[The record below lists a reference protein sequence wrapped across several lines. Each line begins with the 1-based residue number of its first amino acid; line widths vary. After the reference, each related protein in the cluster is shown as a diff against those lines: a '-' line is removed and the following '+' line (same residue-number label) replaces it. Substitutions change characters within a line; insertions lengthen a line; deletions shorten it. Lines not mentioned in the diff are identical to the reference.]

1 MVSLRSVVNRGFT
14 ANLSQYTSGTDTAN
28 RGGPPMESIIYV
40 GMDVHKDT
48 YSLCSFDAKR
58 SLQFSQTQ
66 MKSTAGNVVRYLKK
80 ISEMNNGALTVCGYE
95 AGPTGFGLCRE
106 LQKQGFACVIMAPTS
121 IAKTAKDKAVKTDK
135 SDALMLAKTLAFH
148 SYKEVVLP
156 SENIEAIKEIVRM
169 RCSVSRT
176 CKRAKQN
183 LLSFLLGHGFS
194 YSDGKYWTV
203 KFSSWLKTIHF
214 ESEYFTYCFEE
225 YLSEV
230 TRQIQR
236 LALLDKK
243 LKELE
248 DDKEIR
254 DGVKRLKCI
263 CGIDTVTAVSLVAET
278 GDFNRFSA
286 AKHFANYTGLCP
298 GRHSSGLSDRGTGIT
313 KQGNSYL
320 RRLLVEAAK
329 SVKRSAPHGHK
340 SKRILARQEGASSE
354 VINYADKAG
363 VRIRMKMNHLERRG
377 LHCNKAAAAGARE
390 LACFAWG
397 MMTGHIA

>member
-1 MVSLRSVVNRGFT
+1 
-14 ANLSQYTSGTDTAN
+14 
-28 RGGPPMESIIYV
+28 MESIIYV

-58 SLQFSQTQ
+58 SLLFSQTQ
-66 MKSTAGNVVRYLKK
+66 MKSTTGNVVRYLKK
-80 ISEMNNGALTVCGYE
+80 VSEMNGGALTVCGYE
-95 AGPTGFGLCRE
+95 AGPTGFKLCRE
-106 LQKQGFACVIMAPTS
+106 LHKEGFACVIIAPSS
-121 IAKTAKDKAVKTDK
+121 IARTAKDKAVKTDK
-135 SDALMLAKTLAFH
+135 SDAQMLAKTLAFH

-156 SENIEAIKEIVRM
+156 SENIEAIKEIVRL
-169 RCSVSRT
+169 RNSALKV

-183 LLSFLLGHGFS
+183 LLSFLLVHGFS
-194 YSDGKYWTV
+194 YSDGKHWTV

-214 ESEYFTYCFEE
+214 ESEYLTYCFEE
-225 YLSEV
+225 YLSEA

-236 LALLDKK
+236 LFLLDKK

-254 DGVKRLKCI
+254 DGVKKLKCI
-263 CGIDTVTAVSLVAET
+263 CGIDTIAAVGLVAEV
-278 GDFNRFSA
+278 GDFDRFRA
-286 AKHFANYTGLCP
+286 AKDFASYTGLCP
-298 GRHSSGLSDRGTGIT
+298 GRHSSGLTDRGTGIT
-313 KQGNSYL
+313 KQGNIYL
-320 RRLLVEAAK
+320 RTLLIEAAK
-329 SVKRSAPHGHK
+329 SIKRSAPHGHK
-340 SKRILARQEGASSE
+340 SKRILSRQEGAPSG

-363 VRIRMKMNHLERRG
+363 ARIRMKMHHLERRG